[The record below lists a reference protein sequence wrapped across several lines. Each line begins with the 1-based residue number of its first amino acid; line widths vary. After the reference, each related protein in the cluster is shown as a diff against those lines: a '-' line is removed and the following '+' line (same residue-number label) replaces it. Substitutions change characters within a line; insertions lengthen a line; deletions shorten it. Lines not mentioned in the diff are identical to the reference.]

1 MSTELATRTF
11 STEEVGLI
19 KQTICKG
26 ATDTELA
33 LFLQQ
38 CKRTGLDPF
47 SRQIH
52 AVKRWDATQQR
63 EVMSM
68 QTGIDGF
75 RLIAERTGK
84 YAGNDDPQFDVE
96 NAPHPNKATV
106 TVWKLVEGT
115 RVPFTRSA
123 RWSEFVQTKK
133 GGEVTRFWLK
143 MPYLMLGKVAE
154 ALALRA
160 AFPQEL
166 SGLYT
171 SDEMGQADEEH
182 EPSPPSPP
190 PRPVQDLK
198 HLPGVKSGDDLK
210 PPIRSIN
217 FAACGTLDELRT
229 LWIGLTPAEK
239 EHYAD
244 AKDERKAALTEGEQ
258 SLPPSA
264 HGADANTKADP
275 SSVTLPKA
283 PKKLTANYIS
293 DLIAAVAETN
303 GEDETDLIGALFAS
317 VMQDADSLDT
327 ASPDQLQRADKWLRE
342 RATVAA

>member
-1 MSTELATRTF
+1 MSAELATRTF
-11 STEEVGLI
+11 TTDEVNLV

-52 AVKRWDATQQR
+52 AVKRWDATQGR
-63 EVMSM
+63 EVMTM

-84 YAGNDDPQFDVE
+84 YAGNDDPQYDRE
-96 NAPHPNKATV
+96 DAQHPNKATV
-106 TVWKLVEGT
+106 TVWKLVEGQ

-133 GGEVTRFWLK
+133 GGEVTRFWAK

-171 SDEMGQADEEH
+171 SDEMGQADDGEH
-182 EPSPPSPP
+182 IEQ
-190 PRPVQDLK
+190 PRVLADLK
-198 HLPGVKSGDDLK
+198 QIPGVKTAADLRN
-210 PPIRSIN
+210 ID
-217 FAACGTLDELRT
+217 AELMACADLESLRVVFMK
-229 LWIGLTPAEK
+229 LTPEQRAR
-239 EHYAD
+239 HAA
-244 AKDERKAALTEGEQ
+244 AKDKRKAELE
-258 SLPPSA
+258 
-264 HGADANTKADP
+264 
-275 SSVTLPKA
+275 
-283 PKKLTANYIS
+283 PKKLTAATIS
-293 DLIAAVAETN
+293 ELIASVAVGL
-303 GEDETDLIGALFAS
+303 GEDETDLIGAMFAA
-317 VMQDADSLDT
+317 VLRDADSLDT
-327 ASPDQLQRADKWLRE
+327 ATPEQLARADKWLRE
-342 RATVAA
+342 RAVAA